1 MLETIVFRRGPYDKV
16 LFYLYRQC
24 VLVGKDVTEALGYV
38 NTTDALTK
46 HVDKEDKSTVVI
58 SDGKGNPNKVVI
70 NESGFYSLIT
80 IKKEYNWGVM
90 YS

>member
-1 MLETIVFRRGPYDKV
+1 M
-16 LFYLYRQC
+16 
-24 VLVGKDVTEALGYV
+24 GYV

-80 IKKEYNWGVM
+80 IKKSTTGGDVLLRGIFIACLYWMILYINN
-90 YS
+90 

>member
-46 HVDKEDKSTVVI
+46 HVDKEDKGVTKCDTLGGSQEMI
-58 SDGKGNPNKVVI
+58 VI
-70 NESGFYSLIT
+70 NERCINET
-80 IKKEYNWGVM
+80 C
-90 YS
+90 

>member
-38 NTTDALTK
+38 NTTDALGK
-46 HVDKEDKSTVVI
+46 HVDEEDKLLGDGVVI
-58 SDGKGNPNKVVI
+58 RDSMGRDQTPVLI

-80 IKKEYNWGVM
+80 IKKEYNWG
-90 YS
+90 

>member
-46 HVDKEDKSTVVI
+46 HVDQEDKQLIQRSQFATLEI
-58 SDGKGNPNKVVI
+58 PNRGLMVI

-80 IKKEYNWGVM
+80 IKKEYNWG
-90 YS
+90 